1 MTTNFLY
8 AHCVL
13 TAIDKIND

>member
-1 MTTNFLY
+1 MTTDFLY